1 MTATPVIETPVIE
14 INDLWFRRNGEEILE
29 GINLRV
35 MPGDVYAILGPNGGG
50 KTTLLKVILGLIPPD
65 RGSVRIL
72 GGLPNEKRQ
81 LLGYVPQL
89 ATFDF
94 HYPISVREMVLSG
107 LLGRK
112 TGILKTFTAAD
123 TALADKALATMGI
136 GHLADRAIR
145 DLSGG
150 EKQRAV
156 IARALIGDPQ
166 VLLLDE
172 PTVFVDAPTETQFY
186 DILGNLARTITI
198 VLVTHDIGVIVS
210 HVTKVAC
217 LNRRLFTHE
226 SRELTEDMIQGA
238 YKCPVDIIA
247 HGHPHRVLRPHP
259 EEE

>member
-1 MTATPVIETPVIE
+1 MTEEPVIEVK
-14 INDLWFRRNGEEILE
+14 DLWLSRNGEVLLE
-29 GINLRV
+29 AINLRV
-35 MPGDVYAILGPNGGG
+35 FKGDVFAILGPNGSG

-65 RGSVRIL
+65 RGTVRIL
-72 GGLPNEKRQ
+72 GGLPQERRH

-89 ATFDF
+89 RTFDF
-94 HYPISVREMVLSG
+94 DYPITVRGMVLSG

-112 TGILKTFTAAD
+112 TGLFKTFSTEDTGLAE
-123 TALADKALATMGI
+123 TALSTMGI
-136 GHLADRAIR
+136 AHLADRPIS

-150 EKQRAV
+150 EQQRVV
-156 IARALIGDPQ
+156 IARALVGNPQ

-186 DILGNLARTITI
+186 DILGNLARSMTI

-217 LNRRLFTHE
+217 LNRRLYTHD
-226 SRELTEDMIQGA
+226 SRELTEDMVQGA

-259 EEE
+259 PEE

>member
-112 TGILKTFTAAD
+112 TVILKTFTAAD
-123 TALADKALATMGI
+123 TARADKALATMGI
-136 GHLADRAIR
+136 AHLAGRAIR
-145 DLSGG
+145 ELSGG

-156 IARALIGDPQ
+156 IARALVGDPQ

-186 DILGNLARTITI
+186 DIIGNLARTITI

>member
-50 KTTLLKVILGLIPPD
+50 KTTLLKAILGLIPPD
-65 RGSVRIL
+65 RGSVHIL

-123 TALADKALATMGI
+123 TARADKALATMGI
-136 GHLADRAIR
+136 AHLAGRAIR
-145 DLSGG
+145 ELSGG

-156 IARALIGDPQ
+156 IARALVGDPQ

-186 DILGNLARTITI
+186 DIIGNLARTITI

>member
-94 HYPISVREMVLSG
+94 HYPISVREMVQSG

-123 TALADKALATMGI
+123 TARADKALATMGI
-136 GHLADRAIR
+136 AHLAGRAIR
-145 DLSGG
+145 ELSGG

-156 IARALIGDPQ
+156 IARALVGDPQ

-186 DILGNLARTITI
+186 DIIGNLARTITI

-259 EEE
+259 EVE

>member
-1 MTATPVIETPVIE
+1 MTEAPVIKIE
-14 INDLWFRRNGEEILE
+14 DLWFSRNGEVILE

-35 MPGDVYAILGPNGGG
+35 LPGDVFAILGPNGGG
-50 KTTLLKVILGLIPPD
+50 KTTLLKVILGLISPD
-65 RGSVRIL
+65 RGTVRIL
-72 GGLPNEKRQ
+72 GGLPRERRH
-81 LLGYVPQL
+81 LIGYVPQL
-89 ATFDF
+89 HTFDF

-112 TGILKTFTAAD
+112 TGMIKTFSAAD
-123 TALADKALATMGI
+123 TVLADKALATLGI
-136 GHLADRAIR
+136 AHLADRAIR

-150 EKQRAV
+150 EQQRAV
-156 IARALIGDPQ
+156 IARALVGDPK

-172 PTVFVDAPTETQFY
+172 PTVFVDTPTETQFY
-186 DILGNLARTITI
+186 DILGNLARTMTI
-198 VLVTHDIGVIVS
+198 VMVTHDIGVIIS

-217 LNRRLFTHE
+217 LNRRLFTHD

-259 EEE
+259 PEE

>member
-1 MTATPVIETPVIE
+1 MASEPVIEVE
-14 INDLWFRRNGEEILE
+14 DLWLSKNGEGILE

-35 MPGDVYAILGPNGGG
+35 MSGDVYAILGPNGGG

-123 TALADKALATMGI
+123 TARADKALATMGI
-136 GHLADRAIR
+136 AHLAGRAIR
-145 DLSGG
+145 ELSGG
-150 EKQRAV
+150 EKQRVV
-156 IARALIGDPQ
+156 IARALVGDPQ